1 MLDTRRKSCPAPV
14 LDQTMIPPRLVLS
27 HRDVKAVVPSRK
39 RTRIDI
45 GFGKDPVPYLRQV
58 TRIQGVDGIADG
70 RKIAIQSKSPACTNT
85 L

>member
-1 MLDTRRKSCPAPV
+1 MRRKKIIDTRMLTCPAPV
-14 LDQTMIPPRLVLS
+14 LDQTIPPRLGVIS
-27 HRDVKAVVPSRK
+27 SRRK
-39 RTRIDI
+39 SRCSIAKEDAPRIDI

-70 RKIAIQSKSPACTNT
+70 RKIAISAP